1 MTSQPTSQPASHA
14 DAPTTA
20 VRPADLAEASAALA
34 ENAGR
39 VLIRG
44 AGTAAD
50 WAGQPEPADL
60 VLDTTALCGV
70 RAHNP
75 GDMTV
80 EVGAGTPLRE
90 LNAELAEH
98 GQQVA
103 LDPARVGLGATV
115 GGLIATADSGPRAL
129 LYGTPRDLVIGATVV
144 LADGTVAR
152 TGGHVIKN
160 VAGYDLAKLVHGCYG
175 TLALLAEV
183 VLRLHPL
190 PEASATVRLAGSLGD
205 GARAAGQ
212 VLASPLEPVAL
223 EWSDGGLLVRLAG
236 SAAALDARAER
247 LVSLL
252 GLEAVRLRP
261 DEEADAWA
269 EHSARVTGRAGVGG
283 PSGGGAAERPP
294 DATAVL
300 RVGARPSRLAGL
312 LTELTATLGAS
323 AVTAGLATGIG
334 TLTLPAE
341 PDIVARAHQLV
352 HRVGGTSVLRARPS
366 GASVPGWGPAPS
378 SVGLLRAVRDELD
391 PKGRLGAGRFTPW
404 L

>member
-1 MTSQPTSQPASHA
+1 MTST
-14 DAPTTA
+14 DAPTTTL
-20 VRPADLAEASAALA
+20 RPTDLAEASAALA
-34 ENAGR
+34 DSAGR

-50 WAGQPEPADL
+50 WAGRPEPADL
-60 VLDTTALCGV
+60 VLDTTALSGV

-75 GDMTV
+75 SDMTV
-80 EVGAGTPLRE
+80 EVGAGTPLGE
-90 LNAELAEH
+90 LNALLAEH

-103 LDPARVGLGATV
+103 LDPARVRLGATV
-115 GGLIATADSGPRAL
+115 GGLIATADSGPSAL
-129 LYGTPRDLVIGATVV
+129 VYGTPRDLVIGATVV

-190 PEASATVRLAGSLGD
+190 PEASTTIRLAGSLAD
-205 GARAAGQ
+205 AARAAGQ

-236 SAAALDARAER
+236 GAAALDARAER

-252 GLEAVRLRP
+252 GLSAVRLRP
-261 DEEADAWA
+261 DEEADVWA
-269 EHSARVTGRAGVGG
+269 EHAARVTGRASLGG
-283 PSGGGAAERPP
+283 PAERAPEG
-294 DATAVL
+294 TAVL

-312 LTELTATLGAS
+312 LGELTAALGAS

-352 HRVGGTSVLRARPS
+352 HRVGGTSVLRARPA
-366 GASVPGWGPAPS
+366 GATAPGWGPAPS
-378 SVGLLRAVRDELD
+378 SVGLLRSVRDELD
-391 PKGRLGAGRFTPW
+391 PKGRLGAGRFAPW